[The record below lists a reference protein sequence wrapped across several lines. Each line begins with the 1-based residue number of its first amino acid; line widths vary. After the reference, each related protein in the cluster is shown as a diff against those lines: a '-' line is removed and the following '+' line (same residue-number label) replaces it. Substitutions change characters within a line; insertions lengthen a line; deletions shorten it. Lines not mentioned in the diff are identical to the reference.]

1 MPAIFDFAKRDKFE
15 ELRLFLDRRHRHDLG
30 LTDPVARIIADVK
43 THGDKALIKYAS
55 RFDSEDISPD
65 QLRVSSDEFAHALRI
80 IDPGQKKALELA
92 CKRIHS
98 YHVRQL
104 PEDESWVDDEGVQL
118 GWRWNPIQACG
129 LYVPGG
135 TAALASSVLMMG
147 VPAKVA
153 QVRDIALAVPPRQAL
168 NPLILYAAGL
178 IGVSTIYR
186 MGGAQA
192 VAALAYGTET
202 VQVVDKIVGPG
213 NAYVSEAKRQV
224 FGDVGI
230 DMIAGP
236 SEVVVVWDGHAKI
249 QWVAADLIAQAE
261 HDPLAQAILITTDRD
276 KGLLVDQ
283 EVRRQLKEQPR
294 ADIIARSWQDTGCIV
309 LVQSVEKAMQVA
321 NFIAPEHLELAT
333 ADPECLLPLVNNA
346 GSVFLGEDT
355 PEAMGDY
362 VAGPNH
368 VLPTG
373 GSVRFF
379 SGLSVLDFVK
389 RTSVVRTSREALAK
403 LGPSAIEL
411 AKSEQLA
418 GHARSIQV
426 RLESRRTKAR

>member
-1 MPAIFDFAKRDKFE
+1 MHSGPSIRVKR
-15 ELRLFLDRRHRHDLG
+15 RLWNWL
-30 LTDPVARIIADVK
+30 ARESTA
-43 THGDKALIKYAS
+43 Y
-55 RFDSEDISPD
+55 
-65 QLRVSSDEFAHALRI
+65 HA
-80 IDPGQKKALELA
+80 
-92 CKRIHS
+92 
-98 YHVRQL
+98 RQL
-104 PEDESWVDDEGVQL
+104 PEDESWVDDDGVKL

-202 VQVVDKIVGPG
+202 VQAVDKIVGPG

-249 QWVAADLIAQAE
+249 QWIAADLIAQAE

-283 EVRRQLKEQPR
+283 EIQKQLKEQPR
-294 ADIIARSWQDTGCIV
+294 ADIIAQSWHDTGCIV

-333 ADPECLLPLVNNA
+333 ADPECLLPLVNHA

-389 RTSVVRTSREALAK
+389 RTSVVRTSEAALAK